1 MQNQPSPQGFV
12 ASCHQCAAQAE
23 QCRVEDHR
31 WEDVSKTES
40 QGAQQRTQDCGLY
53 GVEIAHEQAPED
65 ELFEEGAE
73 KHLGRKREE
82 YAQAVLEWRI

>member
-1 MQNQPSPQGFV
+1 MVVESKGYWRWPPHYFQGPTI
-12 ASCHQCAAQAE
+12 
-23 QCRVEDHR
+23 
-31 WEDVSKTES
+31 SKRYTTLRDAT
-40 QGAQQRTQDCGLY
+40 GAQQHTQDCGLY